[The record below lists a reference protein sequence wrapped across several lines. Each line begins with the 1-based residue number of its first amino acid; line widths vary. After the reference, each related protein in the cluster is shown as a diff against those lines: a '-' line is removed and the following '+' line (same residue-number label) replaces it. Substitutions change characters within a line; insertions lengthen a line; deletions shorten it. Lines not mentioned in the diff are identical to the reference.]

1 MRPSSYFSGVDVIFS
16 TEMPLSQRVFV
27 LFAKP
32 NGSWRMVETTNK
44 VDLRQKSTVYG
55 VRFRK
60 YGQVVFFCVVD
71 VILGMPVSLRVF
83 KLRAQTKR
91 ISLFAATTDKVALTI
106 QAQQ

>member
-1 MRPSSYFSGVDVIFS
+1 MAVGEWLKQLTRLTSGKNLQYTMSGSES
-16 TEMPLSQRVFV
+16 T
-27 LFAKP
+27 AK
-32 NGSWRMVETTNK
+32 
-44 VDLRQKSTVYG
+44 L
-55 VRFRK
+55 
-60 YGQVVFFCVVD
+60 VFFCVVD